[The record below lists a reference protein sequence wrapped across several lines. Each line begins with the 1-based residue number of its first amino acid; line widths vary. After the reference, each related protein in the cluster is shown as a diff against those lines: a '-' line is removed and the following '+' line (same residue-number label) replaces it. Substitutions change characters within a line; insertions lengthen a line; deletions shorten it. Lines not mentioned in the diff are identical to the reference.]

1 MLFESIDRLGKKAY
15 TSLKWLLTAVSG
27 VLTTGLIVVL
37 ES

>member
-1 MLFESIDRLGKKAY
+1 MKK
-15 TSLKWLLTAVSG
+15 TDNKTLKSMKWLLTTMSG

>member
-1 MLFESIDRLGKKAY
+1 MKK
-15 TSLKWLLTAVSG
+15 TDNKILNSMKWVLTALSG